1 MTDRRRMTKPV
12 STSFNA
18 LVASAARYT
27 GTGLDHL
34 IQNREW
40 QREGWDFYHAMGEFW
55 YGVTWKSN
63 ALSRVRLVAAK
74 LQPGGGEPEI
84 LGEDAIG
91 DDKIVVDAVERLCG
105 GVGGQSAMIK
115 DLSIQLEVP
124 GEGWLV
130 GEQRELGNGQLSEP
144 EWSVKSADEIRR
156 RNFSETKSRSLR
168 GGPPRQESAFEI
180 QVEEGRW
187 RPLGVNSLVCR
198 IWQPDAQYSWKS
210 MSATLPALP
219 ILRELD
225 LYNRRIIA
233 EMISRL
239 ASNGLLI
246 YPEEAVFPTRPEF
259 KDAPDPFI
267 EELIDAASKA
277 IKNPGS
283 AAAAIPMP
291 VKVPAALA
299 DKFVHLKFSDV
310 LDPKLIEA
318 RDRAIRRLA
327 VTLDMPEEVLT
338 GVQNVNHWTAWQ
350 IDESGIKIHISPMA
364 EVICHGLTIG
374 YLRPTLEAQSV
385 PTQASDG
392 SRYLIWYD
400 ASELTTKPDL
410 AANAE
415 EAHQSGTI
423 SDTAYRREKGFS
435 EDDAPTDDELKTQ
448 LLRALV
454 IQGGA
459 DAAPALLELT
469 GVDLAPEPPP
479 VQAPG
484 AQGPAG
490 GGTPPRVSTP
500 APAQGPPPAG
510 PNPPMNGKVPA
521 PTTATVSA

>member
-1 MTDRRRMTKPV
+1 MTDRRRMTRTV
-12 STSFNA
+12 QSSFNA
-18 LVASAARYT
+18 LVASASRYT
-27 GTGLDHL
+27 GTSLDHL

-40 QREGWDFYHAMGEFW
+40 QREAWDFYHAMGEFW

-84 LGEDAIG
+84 LDDTATGS
-91 DDKIVVDAVERLCG
+91 DKIVVDAVERLCG

-130 GEQRELGNGQLSEP
+130 GEQRTLGNGELSEP

-156 RNFSETKSRSLR
+156 RNFGETTGKPLR
-168 GGPPRQESAFEI
+168 VGQPRQESAFEI

-187 RPLGVNSLVCR
+187 RPLGINSLVCR
-198 IWQPDAQYSWKS
+198 IWQPDAQFSWKA
-210 MSATLPALP
+210 MSASLPALP

-225 LYNRRIIA
+225 LYNRRIIT

-239 ASNGLLI
+239 ASNGMFI
-246 YPEEAVFPTRPEF
+246 YPEEAVFPVRPEF
-259 KDAPDPFI
+259 KDAADPFI
-267 EELIDAASKA
+267 EELVDSASRA

-283 AAAAIPMP
+283 ASAAIPMP
-291 VKVPAALA
+291 VKVPAALV
-299 DKFVHLKFSDV
+299 DKFTHLTFSQP

-374 YLRPTLEAQSV
+374 YLRPTLEAQGV
-385 PTQASDG
+385 PTQTSDG
-392 SRYLIWYD
+392 TRYLIWYD

-410 AANAE
+410 AQNAKDIH
-415 EAHQSGTI
+415 AVGAL
-423 SDTAYRREKGFS
+423 SDKALRRETGFS
-435 EDDAPTDDELKTQ
+435 DDDAPDGTEIKT
-448 LLRALV
+448 LSDIILRMLAV
-454 IQGGA
+454 QGGA
-459 DAAPALLELT
+459 YSVEALKELT
-469 GVDLAPEPPP
+469 GTDIAPEPPP
-479 VQAPG
+479 MMLPAPG
-484 AQGPAG
+484 SQAPAG
-490 GGTPPRVSTP
+490 GASTSRP
-500 APAQGPPPAG
+500 NPSGPPPAG
-510 PNPPMNGKVPA
+510 PNPPQNGKVPTPA
-521 PTTATVSA
+521 GA